1 MDHRFQV
8 DLRGIIELLSN
19 HLYSG
24 PQVYVRE
31 LLQNGVDAIR
41 ARVEIEP
48 GLRGSVRVE
57 VAKGD
62 DGRPMVVVSDD
73 GIGLTSEE
81 IHRFLATIGE
91 SSKRRADGARTDFI
105 GQFGIGLLS
114 CFVVSDE
121 IVVVTC
127 SARVPGGA
135 VEWRG
140 RPDGTYSMRA
150 LDAAMEPGT
159 RVTLRAKEGSEEW
172 FEPETVRRLAAH
184 YGGLLP
190 IPIHVA
196 SADGSRCVNEDGPP
210 WRATGSPSE
219 RRRALL
225 EYGQRTFGIELLDAV
240 PLRSDVGAVEG
251 VAYVLPYSP
260 SLAGRRTHRVY
271 LKGMLLA
278 EEAPGLLPEW
288 AFFVKCVV
296 NADALRPTAS
306 REAFYED
313 QALSTAR
320 DRLGDCLRAY
330 LLHLARNEPA
340 RLRLVIGIH
349 HLSIKALCAH
359 DDECLELFAAFL
371 PFETSLGTMTLIECR
386 ERDPV
391 VRYVANL
398 DEFRQIAAVAASQG
412 LCVVNAAYIYDAQL
426 IERAASVIEGIDVEA
441 VSASSITEALDELTL
456 SEREDAFDLIEAA
469 EKALEPF
476 RCAVEVR
483 RFRPRELP
491 ALYSRSQGEGLWR
504 GVERTKEVASSGLWS
519 GVLDGLA
526 AAAAA
531 APGAKLCFNYDNP
544 LIRKLARLDDA
555 QLLAL
560 SIKLLY
566 VQSLLLGHHPLL
578 PREMALL
585 NEGLLGIID
594 WGVDQ
599 RGPGGLLQ

>member
-1 MDHRFQV
+1 MEHRFQV
-8 DLRGIIELLSN
+8 DLRGIISLLSD

-41 ARVEIEP
+41 ARASIEP
-48 GLRGSVRVE
+48 GRAGSVRLE
-57 VAKGD
+57 AAKGD
-62 DGRPMVVVSDD
+62 DGRPVLVVTDD
-73 GIGLTSEE
+73 GIGLTLDE

-91 SSKRRADGARTDFI
+91 SSKRSADGSRTDYI

-121 IVVVTC
+121 IVVVTR
-127 SARVPGGA
+127 SAKAGSGA

-140 RPDGTYSMRA
+140 RPDGTYSVRA
-150 LDAAMEPGT
+150 VERQLEPGT
-159 RVTLRAKEGSEEW
+159 SVTLRAKEGSDELFDPSEV
-172 FEPETVRRLAAH
+172 ERLATH

-190 IPIHVA
+190 IPVRVA
-196 SADGSRCVNEDGPP
+196 GPSGERTINPGGFP
-210 WRATGSPSE
+210 WRAQGSAAE

-225 EYGQRTFGIELLDAV
+225 DYGERTFQITFLDAV
-240 PLRSDVGAVEG
+240 PLRSDAGAVEG

-260 SLAGRRTHRVY
+260 SLAARRTHRVY

-278 EEAPGLLPEW
+278 EEAPGLLPDW

-313 QALSTAR
+313 NALATAR
-320 DRLGDCLRAY
+320 DKLGDNLRAY
-330 LLHLARNEPA
+330 LLHLVRSEPA
-340 RLRLVIGIH
+340 LLRAIIAIH
-349 HLSIKALCAH
+349 HLAIKALCAA
-359 DDECLELFAAFL
+359 DDECLELFAPFL
-371 PFETSLGTMTLIECR
+371 PFETSLGTMTLVEA
-386 ERDPV
+386 RDRDSLL
-391 VRYVANL
+391 RYVTSL

-412 LCVVNAAYIYDAQL
+412 LCVINASYTYDAEL
-426 IERAASVIEGIDVEA
+426 VERASRVIEGVEIEA
-441 VSASSITEALDELTL
+441 VSASSIMEALDELSL
-456 SEREDAFDLIEAA
+456 AEQDHVFDLVEAA
-469 EKALEPF
+469 EKALQPF

-491 ALYSRSQGEGLWR
+491 ALYSRSENEGLWR
-504 GVERTKEVASSGLWS
+504 GVERTKEVASSGLWA

-526 AAAAA
+526 APAAA

-544 LIRKLARLDDA
+544 LIRKLAGLDDA
-555 QLLAL
+555 RLLEL

-566 VQSLLLGHHPLL
+566 VQSLLLGHHPLV

-585 NEGLLGIID
+585 NEGLLGIIE
-594 WGVDQ
+594 WGADV
-599 RGPGGLLQ
+599 RGSKGVLQ